1 MTGGNKKWKDIDSK
15 GPACYKNI
23 KSKAGYIRLA
33 QAIIASGVKSNDQSF
48 LQSDWC
54 DTLHQLIA
62 LGTDKNLVVDRGY
75 LCNIV

>member
-1 MTGGNKKWKDIDSK
+1 MTGGNKKWKDLDTDR
-15 GPACYKNI
+15 PACYKDM

-33 QAIIASGVKSNDQSF
+33 QAIIASGVKANDQSF

-54 DTLHQLIA
+54 DTLHQLIEV
-62 LGTDKNLVVDRGY
+62 GTDKNIVVDRRY

>member
-1 MTGGNKKWKDIDSK
+1 MTGGNKKWKDLDAEGST
-15 GPACYKNI
+15 CYKNM

-33 QAIIASGVKSNDQSF
+33 QAIIASGIKANDQSF

-54 DTLHQLIA
+54 DLLHQLIA
-62 LGTDKNLVVDRGY
+62 VGTDKNIVEDRRY

>member
-1 MTGGNKKWKDIDSK
+1 MTGGNKKWKDLDK
-15 GPACYKNI
+15 EGPACYKNI

-54 DTLHQLIA
+54 DTLHQLIEV
-62 LGTDKNLVVDRGY
+62 GTDKNLVVDRGY